1 MYAFKH
7 TAPRAP
13 LSSSVAWDQQK
24 NHMRAAIA
32 TDVSLVEIAGNALP
46 TQAQPNLP
54 KGLARKSYLFVYA
67 ELVDLVNHRA
77 NETEAH

>member
-24 NHMRAAIA
+24 NQMRAAIA
-32 TDVSLVEIAGNALP
+32 TEVSLVEIAGNALP
-46 TQAQPNLP
+46 TQAQQGTTGKKFSLP
-54 KGLARKSYLFVYA
+54 L
-67 ELVDLVNHRA
+67 H
-77 NETEAH
+77 